1 MGIFD
6 GCILASD
13 YDGTL
18 AQDDGK
24 IGQRVRDAIKYFTD
38 NGGYFT
44 VCTGRTKQGF
54 HAYEPSLINAPVLL
68 GNGAMAYDFG
78 KEEIAFLNCI
88 EDDAIDEFRKII
100 NGFPGIGSE
109 FYTTDFKS
117 KVINPDER
125 NRKHFDFQFIEYE
138 VVDDVEKED
147 FPLVKIMIGVG
158 IDRVD
163 DFQRFL
169 DSLNLQ
175 KIKYIPQHG
184 NFIEIISVKTDKGL
198 CLSLLADKLGCDKN
212 HIYSIGDGEND
223 VSMLRSASIGF
234 VPENGCEAAKEN
246 GDIIVCSN
254 NDGAV
259 ADAIYKIEELL
270 MA

>member
-18 AQDDGK
+18 AQSDGQ
-24 IGQRVRDAIKYFTD
+24 IGERVRTAIKYFTD

-44 VCTGRTKQGF
+44 VCTGRTRQGF
-54 HAYEPSLINAPVLL
+54 HAYEPSIINAPVLL

-78 KEEIAFLNCI
+78 SEKTVFLNCI
-88 EDDAIDEFRKII
+88 DNDAIDEFEMII
-100 NGFPGIGSE
+100 NGYPDIAIE

-117 KVINPDER
+117 RVIHPDDR
-125 NRKHFDFQFIEYE
+125 SRAHFDFQYIKYE
-138 VVDDVEKED
+138 VVDDVKSED
-147 FPLVKIMIGVG
+147 FPLVKIMISVGVE
-158 IDRVD
+158 RVD
-163 DFQRFL
+163 DFQKFL
-169 DSLNLQ
+169 DSLNLK

-184 NFIEIISVKTDKGL
+184 DFIEIISTKTDKGFG
-198 CLSLLADKLGCDKN
+198 LSLLAEKLGCDKN
-212 HIYSIGDGEND
+212 KIYSIGDGSND
-223 VSMLRSASIGF
+223 ISMLKSATIGF
-234 VPENGCEAAKEN
+234 VPENGCDVAKEN